1 MADAAIIKELAV
13 LGPHAV
19 WVIVIG
25 ILIRANG
32 SKDKIIADLAS
43 KCIAMAQAAN
53 EAIAIAKRAEAA
65 NEAD

>member
-1 MADAAIIKELAV
+1 VIEPAIIHDLAV

-19 WVIVIG
+19 WVTVIA

-32 SKDKIIADLAS
+32 AKDRVIADLAT

-53 EAIAIAKRAEAA
+53 EAIAIAKKAERP
-65 NEAD
+65 